1 MKKILIFKVAQMQK
15 WIAPLE
21 RAGKADQKNG
31 MVRYDSMKSSRD
43 MKDRK
48 LMKSEKSAE
57 SAK

>member
-1 MKKILIFKVAQMQK
+1 MS
-15 WIAPLE
+15 PLE
-21 RAGKADQKNG
+21 RAGKTDQKNA

-48 LMKSEKSAE
+48 LMKSDKSAE

>member
-1 MKKILIFKVAQMQK
+1 MKNILIFKVAQMQT

-21 RAGKADQKNG
+21 RAGKVDKNA

-43 MKDRK
+43 MKDGK

>member
-1 MKKILIFKVAQMQK
+1 MQK